1 MAFYIHYLTLGN
13 KVISEASVLF
23 KEDVYKLEDGNNG
36 HQRLAAIFAA
46 SLISFG
52 IVAFT
57 ITIIIAIVFYY
68 KNVKERKLIQDV
80 ENGLNMDLNSHP
92 SVRKARKGPNGVRLL
107 VKIQSNC
114 YTVFCNGFSKQH
126 P

>member
-1 MAFYIHYLTLGN
+1 MLTLGN
-13 KVISEASVLF
+13 KVISEVSVLY
-23 KEDVYKLEDGNNG
+23 KEDANKPKYGNNS

-68 KNVKERKLIQDV
+68 KNVKERKQIQDV
-80 ENGLNMDLNSHP
+80 ENGLSQNFNSHP
-92 SVRKARKGPNGVRLL
+92 SVRKARKGPNGVRL
-107 VKIQSNC
+107 K
-114 YTVFCNGFSKQH
+114 TVR
-126 P
+126 